1 LALNPKNLMNTVMNF
16 SPLETF
22 IILAINA
29 WMFVVFPMI
38 VIKKLN
44 YMTALLESM
53 YDNQNQQSEV

>member
-1 LALNPKNLMNTVMNF
+1 MALNPKNLMNTVMNF